1 MADPVYLSITELPG
15 TGAAAP
21 TVVDFNFAGGYINR
35 THIKA
40 YTLDTT
46 TFTKTDVTVLAEH
59 FVTDWRLSLPVSVP
73 VGSVL
78 RVYRDTPKDAPLV
91 DFTNGARINEGN
103 LDLVAQ
109 QAAFVAAEAIDKL
122 SGIDEGLAAAV
133 AAAASEAAAAASAA
147 AALSSQTSAAA
158 SASAA
163 STSVGAA
170 AASQSAAAASAAAA
184 SSYAA
189 AADSDAAAAA
199 SSAAAAA
206 ANKTAAAASAAA
218 ALGSQESAAYSE
230 SVASASAEAAAA
242 SQSAAA
248 ESAEAAAASQSAAA
262 ESAAAASSYAT
273 AAGSDAAA
281 AAASAAAAAAGSA
294 SAASS
299 SETAAAISA
308 AEAAASAASVDGTI
322 LVHKTGDEV
331 IAGTKTFTAPIVGI
345 TTGNIG
351 GWKNIIINGNFSVN
365 QRGYTS
371 GTATTG
377 ANQYTLDR
385 WRVVTSGQAVTFTTT
400 GAGRTVTA
408 PSGGFEQVI
417 EGASIGGGTYVIN
430 WTGTASCTVNGVS
443 YTKGATFTLTAGSNA
458 TVRFSSGTVT
468 DAQIEP
474 GEVATA
480 FELRPAAVELL
491 LCQRYYQ
498 TSGEHRSWGY
508 GPAYRTFGSAVRFAV
523 PMRAIPTVLQLLPVY
538 NNCSDNTVGGQ
549 RVDGFSAYATIT
561 TTGNASLTFTWTA
574 SAEL

>member
-230 SVASASAEAAAA
+230 SVASA
-242 SQSAAA
+242 
-248 ESAEAAAASQSAAA
+248 SAEAAAASQSAAA

>member
-35 THIKA
+35 AHIKA
-40 YTLDTT
+40 YILNPT
-46 TFTKTDVTVLAEH
+46 TFARTDVTVLPEH
-59 FVTDWRLSLPVSVP
+59 FVTDWRLQLPVSVP

-109 QAAFVAAEAIDKL
+109 QATFVAAEAIDQL
-122 SGIDEGLAAAV
+122 EGSGVREGLAAASAAAASAD

-147 AALSSQTSAAA
+147 AAFSSQTSAAA
-158 SASAA
+158 SASSA
-163 STSVGAA
+163 STSAGAA

-184 SSYAA
+184 SSDAA

-199 SSAAAAA
+199 
-206 ANKTAAAASAAA
+206 
-218 ALGSQESAAYSE
+218 
-230 SVASASAEAAAA
+230 ASASAAAA

-248 ESAEAAAASQSAAA
+248 GSASSAASSAATA
-262 ESAAAASSYAT
+262 TSAASTATSQASAAASSAT
-273 AAGSDAAA
+273 AAAGSAAA
-281 AAASAAAAAAGSA
+281 AAASAAAADA
-294 SAASS
+294 SADA
-299 SETAAAISA
+299 
-308 AEAAASAASVDGTI
+308 AAASAASVNDAN
-322 LVHKTGDEV
+322 LVHKTGDET
-331 IAGTKTFTAPIVGI
+331 IAGTKTFSSPIVGT
-345 TTGNIG
+345 TTGNLSG
-351 GWKNIIINGNFSVN
+351 LKNLVINGTFSVN

-385 WRVVTSGQAVTFTTT
+385 WRIVTSGQAATFTTT

-408 PSGGFEQVI
+408 PSGGIEQVI

-443 YTKGATFTLTAGSNA
+443 RTKGATFTLTANTNA

-468 DAQIEP
+468 DVQIEP

-480 FELRPAAVELL
+480 FELRPVAVELM
-491 LCQRYYQ
+491 LCQRYFEAG
-498 TSGEHRSWGY
+498 SGYGWGY
-508 GPAYRTFGSAVRFAV
+508 AGSAGIHRCAYTPWKVTKRASPSVATSNVAYTNASGILAEFIDASKSGYFLTAASAGFFAV
-523 PMRAIPTVLQLLPVY
+523 
-538 NNCSDNTVGGQ
+538 SFD
-549 RVDGFSAYATIT
+549 
-561 TTGNASLTFTWTA
+561 WTA